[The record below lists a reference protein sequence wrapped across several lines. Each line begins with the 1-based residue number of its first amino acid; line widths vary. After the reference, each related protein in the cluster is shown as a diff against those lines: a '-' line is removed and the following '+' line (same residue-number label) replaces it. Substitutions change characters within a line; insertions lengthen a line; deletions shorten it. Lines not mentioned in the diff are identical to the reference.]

1 MKNLTLTK
9 KNVEIERKV
18 ILEERFQRIESDPS
32 SQLDESMRSIL
43 YPNHYYG
50 RPIIGWKHEIEN
62 LNYDDVKAFYKRHY
76 NPKNSLLVIS
86 GNVTLSESK
95 KIVKKYFSGIKNNNK
110 EKYLEI
116 SDPDLKSQVFV
127 ELKHPTV
134 QQSIWKKLYRVDSYN
149 SSIING
155 IALDLGLKILA
166 GGTSSSLYDEFVN
179 KKKLFS
185 MIGGFYNGLARNQG
199 YVYFYA
205 IPKNSMDEKSIDE
218 LINKQL
224 KKSIKNDITIEKLEI
239 EKKKYLF
246 DSIYQM
252 DGILKP
258 SEIIGEAITVGLKLK
273 DIEKWND
280 NLEKVTVELIK
291 AEMNKFLENKNYVI
305 GGLKQ

>member
-1 MKNLTLTK
+1 
-9 KNVEIERKV
+9 
-18 ILEERFQRIESDPS
+18 
-32 SQLDESMRSIL
+32 
-43 YPNHYYG
+43 
-50 RPIIGWKHEIEN
+50 
-62 LNYDDVKAFYKRHY
+62 
-76 NPKNSLLVIS
+76 
-86 GNVTLSESK
+86 
-95 KIVKKYFSGIKNNNK
+95 
-110 EKYLEI
+110 
-116 SDPDLKSQVFV
+116 
-127 ELKHPTV
+127 
-134 QQSIWKKLYRVDSYN
+134 
-149 SSIING
+149 
-155 IALDLGLKILA
+155 
-166 GGTSSSLYDEFVN
+166 
-179 KKKLFS
+179 
-185 MIGGFYNGLARNQG
+185 
-199 YVYFYA
+199 
-205 IPKNSMDEKSIDE
+205 MDEKSIDE